1 VDQVETIYT
10 NILQAIPARDGQS
23 SCPC

>member
-23 SCPC
+23 SCPS